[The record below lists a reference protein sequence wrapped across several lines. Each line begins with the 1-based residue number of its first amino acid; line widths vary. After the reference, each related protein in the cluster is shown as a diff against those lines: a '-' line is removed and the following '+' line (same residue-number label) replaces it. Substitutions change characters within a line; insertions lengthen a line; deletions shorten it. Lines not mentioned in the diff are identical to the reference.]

1 MVPTERFELSTSP
14 LPRECSTP
22 ELCGPGSPFGAVWNW
37 RLAAAEAV
45 RQTATGT
52 LSGQAPYGTDWVM
65 TENKSKAPAKVARE
79 LRRER
84 LARALRDNLR
94 RRKGSKDGGKGD
106 SGAATGGGGRRG
118 APGSRRS
125 EGEKDA

>member
-22 ELCGPGSPFGAVWNW
+22 ELCGPGPPYGAVWKW
-37 RLAAAEAV
+37 RLAAAGAV
-45 RQTATGT
+45 RQIATGT
-52 LSGQAPYGTDWVM
+52 LPGQAPYGTDWVM
-65 TENKSKAPAKVARE
+65 TENKSKSPAKTARE

-94 RRKGSKDGGKGD
+94 RRKGPKSGAGGD
-106 SGAATGGGGRRG
+106 NGAATGRQEADG
-118 APGSRRS
+118 PK
-125 EGEKDA
+125 GEKDA